1 MCPSRNRKSQQKLE
15 LMVRPPFPCICHE
28 GRMHDVSTISEVA
41 VIFSDTR
48 RIGDLVDW
56 FTDGCYWS
64 GIVTKILED
73 ETFQDPVMG
82 MMMSKIDGCG
92 SQTAL
97 EISSLNLCY

>member
-1 MCPSRNRKSQQKLE
+1 MCPPRNRKSQQKLE
-15 LMVRPPFPCICHE
+15 LMVRPPFPRIYHE
-28 GRMHDVSTISEVA
+28 SQMPNVSTISEVA

-48 RIGDLVDW
+48 KIGDLVDW

-82 MMMSKIDGCG
+82 MRMSKIDGCG
-92 SQTAL
+92 SRTAP
-97 EISSLNLCY
+97 EISPLNPCY